1 MPGAQVGLALLGV
14 TGMGVVLAVAVAESG
29 LAMPVAVESA
39 LAVVEAVSVVVW
51 LLLQAASRPR
61 AATGAAALLKK

>member
-14 TGMGVVLAVAVAESG
+14 TGIGAALAVAAAESG
-29 LAMPVAVESA
+29 LAMLVAVESA